1 MYARVT
7 TLEIDTVRIGVDEAL
22 ARYREEFVPRL
33 REQEGYQGVLVFST
47 PEGKGLVITLWDTE
61 EAALAG
67 TGDDEGGLYTE
78 VISSFMTVFRA
89 PPGRGHYELAY
100 SDLPS
105 LSTG

>member
-22 ARYREEFVPRL
+22 AGYREEFVPRL
-33 REQEGYQGVLVFST
+33 QRAEGYEGVLVFST
-47 PEGKGLVITLWDTE
+47 PEGKGLVITLWDSE

-67 TGDDEGGLYTE
+67 TEGEGGIYTE
-78 VISSFMTVFRA
+78 AISRFMTVFRE
-89 PPGRGHYELAY
+89 PPGREHYELAY
-100 SDLPS
+100 SDLPA

>member
-7 TLEIDTVRIGVDEAL
+7 TLEIDTMRVGVDEAL
-22 ARYREEFVPRL
+22 ARYRDTFVPQL
-33 REQEGYQGVLVFST
+33 REQEGYEGVLVFST
-47 PEGKGLVITLWDTE
+47 PEGKGLVITLWDSE

-67 TGDDEGGLYTE
+67 TGGEGGLYTE
-78 VISSFMTVFRA
+78 VISSFMTMFRA
-89 PPGRGHYELAY
+89 PPGRDHYELAY

>member
-7 TLEIDTVRIGVDEAL
+7 TLEIDTVRSGVEEAL
-22 ARYREEFVPRL
+22 ARYRELFVPRL
-33 REQEGYQGVLVFST
+33 REQEGYEGVLVFST
-47 PEGKGLVITLWDTE
+47 PEGKGLVITLWDSE

-67 TGDDEGGLYTE
+67 TGDEGGLYAE

-89 PPGRGHYELAY
+89 PPGRDHYELTY